1 MPSQITEGL
10 RPLVVPIGD
19 LHPDPRNPRRGNVA
33 AIAAS
38 LRRFGQRK
46 PVVAR
51 RDGTVIAGNHLLAA
65 ALELGWTE
73 LAVVY
78 VDDNDT
84 MATAYGLADNHT
96 ADLGTYDD
104 QTLAELLAELRD
116 ADADLLAAT
125 AWTDDDLEA
134 LLAGLAAP
142 APPADVDDLPDDV
155 PAVTQPGD
163 VWLLG
168 RHRLTCGDSDTLLAA
183 VDPAAVNLVL
193 ADPPY
198 GVGERTDREGKG
210 RGTFGKQS
218 TSSLNGPEIHSIDFP
233 EVHGDDHPF
242 NPGPLLVFKRLV
254 LFGANYYAG
263 RLPPSP
269 SWIVWDKLDGLTT
282 EKRAVGVD
290 DNADAEL
297 AWTNL
302 GGPARILAHRW
313 KGVVKASEHG
323 QARQHPTQKP
333 VALMARIM
341 EWRTS
346 PGELVLDPYAGSG
359 PVLLAGELTG
369 RTVAAMEISPHYC
382 DVICRRWQ
390 GASGQRPVLE
400 ASGAAVD
407 FTTGN

>member
-10 RPLVVPIGD
+10 RPLAVPIGD

-33 AIAAS
+33 AIAES

-51 RDGTVIAGNHLLAA
+51 RDGTVTAGNHLLAA
-65 ALELGWTE
+65 AGELGWTE
-73 LAVVY
+73 LAAVY

-84 MATAYGLADNHT
+84 MATAYGLADNRT

-104 QTLAELLAELRD
+104 ATLAELLAELRD

-134 LLAGLAAP
+134 LLAGLTAP
-142 APPADVDDLPDDV
+142 APPADVDDLPNDV
-155 PAVTQPGD
+155 PAITQPGD

-168 RHRLTCGDSDTLLAA
+168 RHRLTCGDSDVLLTA
-183 VDPAAVNLVL
+183 VDPTTVNLVL

-198 GVGERTDREGKG
+198 GVGERTDRRSKG
-210 RGTFGKQS
+210 RGS
-218 TSSLNGPEIHSIDFP
+218 PENSAMHDAHKIKPIDFAP
-233 EVHGDDHPF
+233 IHGDDHPF
-242 NPGPLLVFKRLV
+242 DPGPLLVFKRLV

-282 EKRAVGVD
+282 DQRAVGVD

-302 GGPARILAHRW
+302 GGPARIIAHRW

-369 RTVAAMEISPHYC
+369 RAVHAIEISPHYC

-390 GASGQRPVLE
+390 AASGHRPVLE

-407 FTTGN
+407 FTTGT

>member
-1 MPSQITEGL
+1 MPDQITDSL
-10 RPLVVPIGD
+10 RPLAVPIGD

-33 AIAAS
+33 AIAVS
-38 LRRFGQRK
+38 LSRFDQRK

-51 RDGTVIAGNHLLAA
+51 RDGTVIAGNHMLAA
-65 ALELGWTE
+65 AVELGWTE
-73 LAVVY
+73 LAAVY
-78 VDDNDT
+78 VDDDDAV
-84 MATAYGLADNHT
+84 ATAYGLADNRT

-104 QTLAELLAELRD
+104 ETLAELLAELRD
-116 ADADLLAAT
+116 ADAELLAAT
-125 AWTDDDLEA
+125 AWTDDDLET
-134 LLAGLAAP
+134 LLAGLTAP
-142 APPADVDDLPDDV
+142 APPPDVDDLPDDV
-155 PAVTQPGD
+155 PAITQPGD

-168 RHRLTCGDSDTLLAA
+168 RHRLTCGDSDVLLAA
-183 VDPAAVNLVL
+183 VDPAAVDLVL

-198 GVGERTDREGKG
+198 GVGERTDRAAKG
-210 RGTFGKQS
+210 RGKPWN
-218 TSSLNGPEIHSIDFP
+218 SSLNNAAMAKSNDFP
-233 EVHGDDHPF
+233 PVHGDDRPF
-242 NPGPLLVFKRLV
+242 DPGPLLAFKRLV

-282 EKRAVGVD
+282 DKRPVGVD

-302 GGPARILAHRW
+302 GGPARIIAHRW

-346 PGELVLDPYAGSG
+346 PGQLVLDPYAGSG

-369 RTVAAMEISPHYC
+369 RSVAAMEISPHYC

-390 GASGQRPVLE
+390 AASGLAPVLE
-400 ASGAAVD
+400 TTGAAVD
-407 FTTGN
+407 FTTGT